1 MLQYGFSVFFL
12 LLFFTCVSLPSAYG
26 ESPEEMCRVA
36 PEQFITIIKGMCTK
50 DGNESRAC
58 VRSPEHEE
66 LFHLC
71 FDRSYRRALA
81 AYRSKY
87 SLSSEAAE
95 RLFALIAAQFQEPV
109 S

>member
-1 MLQYGFSVFFL
+1 MLQHGISVFFL
-12 LLFFTCVSLPSAYG
+12 VLLFTCVSLLNAYG
-26 ESPEEMCRVA
+26 KSPEEMCSVA
-36 PEQFITIIKGMCTK
+36 PEQFITIVKGMCTK
-50 DGNESRAC
+50 EGSESRAC
-58 VRSPEHEE
+58 VRSPEYEE

-87 SLSSEAAE
+87 SLSSEVAE
-95 RLFALIAAQFQEPV
+95 RLFVLLAAQFQEPV